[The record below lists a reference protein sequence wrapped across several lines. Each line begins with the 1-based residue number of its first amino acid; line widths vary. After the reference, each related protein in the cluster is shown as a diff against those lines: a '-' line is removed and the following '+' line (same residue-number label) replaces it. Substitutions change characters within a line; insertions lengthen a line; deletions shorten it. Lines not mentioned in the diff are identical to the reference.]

1 MGDNVCLT
9 EQDVEGKYRAGF
21 LNLCATDILDQV
33 TLGRGAVV
41 HCGMLTGFPYP
52 YPWDDK
58 ASHIP
63 QLALL
68 TKSTPS

>member
-33 TLGRGAVV
+33 TLGRGAVL
-41 HCGMLTGFPYP
+41 CIMECCPASPTPTLGMTRHHTFP
-52 YPWDDK
+52 
-58 ASHIP
+58 SLHF
-63 QLALL
+63 
-68 TKSTPS
+68 